1 MLSIA
6 RKVKASGVTKTKT
19 PAARVVAPNENRRNS
34 TRLSGNSSVSE
45 TTNSRGMNQAQ
56 ITAERLQFAAIEQ
69 AERNIDKNADKN
81 TDRDDEQSEGTQSEE
96 DNHDDERD
104 DSSEEKTPEEIVAK
118 TNASRIN
125 SRREIQLQ
133 KG

>member
-69 AERNIDKNADKN
+69 AERNIDKMPTKI
-81 TDRDDEQSEGTQSEE
+81 QIVMM
-96 DNHDDERD
+96 
-104 DSSEEKTPEEIVAK
+104 SSLKAHNLMKTIMMMNEMI
-118 TNASRIN
+118 
-125 SRREIQLQ
+125 RRKRKLQ
-133 KG
+133 KKSLLRLTLRA